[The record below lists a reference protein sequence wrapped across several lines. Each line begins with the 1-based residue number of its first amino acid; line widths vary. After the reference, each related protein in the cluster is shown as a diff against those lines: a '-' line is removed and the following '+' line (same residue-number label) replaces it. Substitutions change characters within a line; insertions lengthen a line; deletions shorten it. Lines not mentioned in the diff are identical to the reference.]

1 MSAASLRAAVLGH
14 PVAHSRSPQLHRAA
28 YELIGFD
35 CAYERIEVPE
45 ADAGAFAQRLRTE
58 PGWAGVSVTMPLKAA
73 MVPFMDAVTDSVA
86 AVGVLNTVVVSGS
99 GPDTDAGAVR
109 LTGHN
114 TDVAGLVNALR
125 QAGVRQ
131 PARAVVLGAGGT
143 AQAAVAALAALSAPA
158 AEVHARSFRPGPDGR
173 SAVAATGARA
183 GIDVLE
189 RRWEDAAAAC
199 AAADVV
205 ICTLPPRGA
214 DAVAAELEA
223 LGADRTGAV
232 LLDAAYD
239 PWPSALAR
247 AWQDAGGRIVPGLEM
262 LLYQA
267 VEQIR
272 LFTGQPLP
280 DPASVI
286 NVMCDA
292 VGLPRR

>member
-1 MSAASLRAAVLGH
+1 MPAASLRAAVLGH

-35 CAYERIEVPE
+35 CAYERIDVPE
-45 ADAGAFAQRLRTE
+45 AEAGAFVRRLRTE

-73 MVPFMDAVTDSVA
+73 MVPYMDEVTAGVRS
-86 AVGVLNTVVVSGS
+86 VGVLNTVVVSPGADDG
-99 GPDTDAGAVR
+99 GPR

-114 TDVAGLVNALR
+114 TDVVGLVGALR
-125 QAGVRQ
+125 HAGAA
-131 PARAVVLGAGGT
+131 PGAHAVVLGAGGT
-143 AQAAVAALAALSAPA
+143 AQAAVAALARLEA
-158 AEVHARSFRPGPDGR
+158 ARVDVHARSFRADADGEVG
-173 SAVAATGARA
+173 VAATAARA
-183 GIDVLE
+183 GIAVSLQP
-189 RRWEDAAAAC
+189 WEAAAAAC
-199 AAADVV
+199 AAADIV
-205 ICTLPPRGA
+205 ICTLPPHGA
-214 DAVAAELEA
+214 DALAGRFAA

-239 PWPSALAR
+239 PWPSAIAA

-267 VEQIR
+267 VEQVR
-272 LFTGQPLP
+272 LFTGKAPA
-280 DPASVI
+280 DEASVI